1 MQVAALQWDVRRGAG
16 VANLDAA
23 EAALAQA
30 IAAGCQLVVLPEVWA
45 TSFPDGR
52 DQPELL
58 EIAEAGAEW
67 AAKASLEHGL
77 VLAGTQLADA
87 GEGRFYNRLMVWD
100 GGAPILTYDKV
111 HLFTPTAEHEVF
123 AAGDAPPPI
132 VESSLGRLSGV
143 ICYDLRFGELFSR
156 FVGAG
161 VEWVV
166 CPAQWPVAR
175 ALHWEG
181 LVRGRAVESQAVVVA
196 CNRTGVETI
205 GRSAKQLEFG
215 GNSLIVDGHGQ
226 VLGAGRG
233 QAGAVIASIDRQ
245 AQQQLRVRVPV
256 RKDRRPDLYQEWLN
270 PD

>member
-1 MQVAALQWDVRRGAG
+1 MKVAALQWDVKRADGP
-16 VANLDAA
+16 ANLVAA
-23 EAALAQA
+23 QAGLAQA
-30 IAAGCQLVVLPEVWA
+30 VAGGCQLVVLPEVWA
-45 TSFPDGR
+45 TSFPEGR

-58 EIAEAGAEW
+58 HVADAGAEW
-67 AAKASLEHGL
+67 AARASQAHGI

-87 GEGRFYNRLMVWD
+87 GEGRFYNRLKVWD
-100 GGAPILTYDKV
+100 RGAPILTYDKV

-123 AAGDAPPPI
+123 AAGAAPPPI
-132 VESSLGRLSGV
+132 VESSVGRLSGV

-181 LVRGRAVESQAVVVA
+181 LVRGRAVETQAVVVA

-233 QAGAVIASIDRQ
+233 QAGAVIAQIDRE
-245 AQQQLRVRVPV
+245 AQQHLRVRVPV
-256 RKDRRPDLYQEWLN
+256 RKDRRADLYQEWSD
-270 PD
+270 PA

>member
-1 MQVAALQWDVRRGAG
+1 MLFRSRIRKQ
-16 VANLDAA
+16 
-23 EAALAQA
+23 
-30 IAAGCQLVVLPEVWA
+30 VLPTAQTILTYRKKACLFCMQKAAMTIISLV
-45 TSFPDGR
+45 
-52 DQPELL
+52 Q
-58 EIAEAGAEW
+58 IGAQ
-67 AAKASLEHGL
+67 HN
-77 VLAGTQLADA
+77 VLNITAVVITKY
-87 GEGRFYNRLMVWD
+87 RTN
-100 GGAPILTYDKV
+100 GAPILTYDKV